1 MTDPFIAF
9 VHLHPVAETSL
20 VRENVC
26 FTIDSFYGVSIYSTF
41 RAFLAKPSDY
51 LNLIPFLNCQDA
63 GCVLHAMSHTKP
75 FCFFPFLPPIF
86 TKNSG
91 FEQFFATGAVDKH
104 THTHFQEGPCLD
116 LVTPVVSKWRKGRI
130 TTNISCDPQIMVQ
143 YQEDTTGY
151 QKKTRLQKRHHCW
164 ERLPRQNDVIYLHE
178 VCTVYL
184 RKKILYIHIYHDR
197 WWIMNHDGINT

>member
-104 THTHFQEGPCLD
+104 THTHIFKKV
-116 LVTPVVSKWRKGRI
+116 LVW
-130 TTNISCDPQIMVQ
+130 
-143 YQEDTTGY
+143 
-151 QKKTRLQKRHHCW
+151 
-164 ERLPRQNDVIYLHE
+164 
-178 VCTVYL
+178 
-184 RKKILYIHIYHDR
+184 IL
-197 WWIMNHDGINT
+197 